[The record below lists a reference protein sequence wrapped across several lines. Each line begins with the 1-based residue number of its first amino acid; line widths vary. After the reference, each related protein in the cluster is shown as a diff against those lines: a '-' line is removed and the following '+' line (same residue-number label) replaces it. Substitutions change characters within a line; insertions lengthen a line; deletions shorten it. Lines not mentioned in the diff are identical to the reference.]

1 MYKKHNKLRGGTMN
15 LSKRPLAIITGQW
28 LFKHRGLQWLLLL
41 PCLSFFAEV
50 EWAIFTWSLGL
61 GLMLLGGMLRLWSI
75 SFIGRSARTRQEKA
89 KQLIIDGP
97 FALCRNPIY
106 LGNMVAMSGFVVLSE
121 VLWYVPFFLI
131 LSFSWYSFIVRY
143 EEYVLLDKFPNEY
156 SAYLKSVP
164 RWVPCLSKE
173 ALNKPVY
180 GLREVVFRE
189 KNLFRVKAI
198 LISVALCKEIFPVL
212 V

>member
-1 MYKKHNKLRGGTMN
+1 MDLAKKT
-15 LSKRPLAIITGQW
+15 LAIHTGQW
-28 LFKHRGLQWLLLL
+28 LFKHRSLQWLLLL

-75 SFIGRSARTRQEKA
+75 SFIGRSARTRKEKA
-89 KQLIIDGP
+89 KQLFIAGP

-106 LGNMVAMSGFVVLSE
+106 IGNMIAMSGFVVLCE
-121 VLWYVPFFLI
+121 VLWYVPVFFI
-131 LSFSWYSFIVRY
+131 LSFSWYYFIVRY
-143 EEYVLLDKFPNEY
+143 EEYVLLDKFPDEY

-173 ALNKPVY
+173 AFNKPVY
-180 GLREVVFRE
+180 DLREVLFRE
-189 KNLFRVKAI
+189 KNLFRVKAVF
-198 LISVALCKEIFPVL
+198 ISIALCKEIFSVL